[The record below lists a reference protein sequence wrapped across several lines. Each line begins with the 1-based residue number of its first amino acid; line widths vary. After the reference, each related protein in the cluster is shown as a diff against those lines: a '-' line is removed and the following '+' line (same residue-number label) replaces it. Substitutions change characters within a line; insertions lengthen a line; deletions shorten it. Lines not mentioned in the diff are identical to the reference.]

1 MSTSLADLDPPATLK
16 VAVFDDVV
24 AARAE
29 QFHIPGVN
37 VEVFA
42 HADDA
47 SVLCLAAGFAIVF
60 MDFAM
65 GQGRKDGGQA
75 ITELRAA
82 GFTGRIIATSS
93 DPAANAAMMAVGAD
107 ESLAKK
113 AHLRSFLVHLG
124 AKHLQNAEA

>member
-1 MSTSLADLDPPATLK
+1 MVASVAELDPTATLK
-16 VAVFDDVV
+16 VAIFDDVV

-29 QFHIPGVN
+29 QFHIPGVQ

-47 SVLCLAAGFAIVF
+47 SAVCNDAGFAIVF

-65 GQGRKDGGQA
+65 GPGRKDGGQA
-75 ITELRAA
+75 IAEMRAT

-93 DPAANAAMMAVGAD
+93 DPAANAAMMAVGAN

-124 AKHLQNAEA
+124 AKHLQNADS